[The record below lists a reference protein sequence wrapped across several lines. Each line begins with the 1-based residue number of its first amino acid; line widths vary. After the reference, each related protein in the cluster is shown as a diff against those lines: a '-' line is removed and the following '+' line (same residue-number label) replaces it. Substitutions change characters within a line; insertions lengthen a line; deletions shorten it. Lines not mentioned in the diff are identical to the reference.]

1 MVTRTTGP
9 LHFGDLDP
17 LRFEDLCLSIVYRMR
32 RWLSLD
38 HLGRLGSDEGV
49 DIRACEQLENGKKNV
64 HHFQCKRYTKITK
77 TDLKKIVK
85 EYSEK
90 NPDKAD
96 YYYLVTGCNVSK
108 SNIDYFNKLCEDNG
122 FKHVAIWTAS
132 VLEAMLYSNYHDLL
146 FAFFGVNM
154 TTKRNDRID
163 SIRRNIDLKHK
174 MHVDFRK
181 SSSELSGIPR
191 IELLENP
198 WKKFKHTE
206 VLIRSIYDTKY
217 PYNVRLDGD
226 YSAGYFKAE
235 VYNFYHNGLQVI
247 GIPCAIIANV
257 KIKNWTDED
266 ESEEYTIEKM
276 QLTVIE
282 CIPFENIIA
291 YDIAGDE
298 YYPYPHL
305 YCDFPNGSDPFS
317 ETLYYAANHQKIEPN
332 QIIEILDH

>member
-64 HHFQCKRYTKITK
+64 HHFQCKRYAKITK

-90 NPDKAD
+90 NLDKAD

-108 SNIDYFNKLCEDNG
+108 SNIDYFNKLCDDNG
-122 FKHVAIWTAS
+122 FKHVALWTSS

-174 MHVDFRK
+174 MHADFYK
-181 SSSELSGIPR
+181 SSEELRRDPKDLMGR
-191 IELLENP
+191 P
-198 WKKFKHTE
+198 WRKYKYPK

-217 PYNVRLDGD
+217 PDNPRLDGN
-226 YSAGYFKAE
+226 YIEGYFKAE
-235 VYNFYHNGLQVI
+235 VYDFYHNGLQVF
-247 GIPCAIIANV
+247 GIPNGINAKV
-257 KIKNWTDED
+257 KIKELHGIV
-266 ESEEYTIEKM
+266 EREVIREM
-276 QLTVIE
+276 QLYIVE

-291 YDIAGDE
+291 YDLDGDE
-298 YYPYPHL
+298 YYRCPHL
-305 YCDFPNGSDPFS
+305 YCDFPNGSDPFA
-317 ETLYYAANHQKIEPN
+317 ETCYYTEIHQKIDET
-332 QIIEILDH
+332 QIIEILDS